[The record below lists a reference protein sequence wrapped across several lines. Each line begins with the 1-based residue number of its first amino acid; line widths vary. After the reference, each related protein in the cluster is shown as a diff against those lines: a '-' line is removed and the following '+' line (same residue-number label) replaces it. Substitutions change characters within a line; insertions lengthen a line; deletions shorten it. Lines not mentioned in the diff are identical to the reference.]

1 MAPEI
6 ISMTPTNGIPYPR
19 VLAKMYEITPKK
31 RMNKTIRRILFLL
44 LEPIALYTVIQNYY
58 IKRRLETNF
67 NFFFVFLSCFEEFF
81 FCKVEHASQEIGWEH
96 LKFGVI
102 RQNV

>member
-1 MAPEI
+1 MSI
-6 ISMTPTNGIPYPR
+6 IPTNGSPYPR
-19 VLAKMYEITPKK
+19 VFENMYEIIPKNKMKK
-31 RMNKTIRRILFLL
+31 RIRRMLFLL